1 MQIMKYMNALLTY
14 ALKLVTPY
22 TSSMP
27 CRILKVLAP
36 TGTHVTK
43 NTPLL
48 SIESMKTEVKILSR
62 HDGVV
67 TMRVEENQLV
77 DARVLLCSVDE
88 VKK

>member
-1 MQIMKYMNALLTY
+1 MMLTC
-14 ALKLVTPY
+14 LFIVTPY

-27 CRILKVLAP
+27 CRVLKVLAP
-36 TGTHVTK
+36 SGTVVKK

-62 HDGVV
+62 HEGIV

-77 DARVLLCSVDE
+77 DARVLLCSVDDT
-88 VKK
+88 KK

>member
-1 MQIMKYMNALLTY
+1 
-14 ALKLVTPY
+14 
-22 TSSMP
+22 MP

-36 TGTHVTK
+36 TGTVVKK

-67 TMRVEENQLV
+67 TMRVEDNQLI

>member
-1 MQIMKYMNALLTY
+1 
-14 ALKLVTPY
+14 
-22 TSSMP
+22 MP

-36 TGTHVTK
+36 TGTEVKK

-62 HDGVV
+62 HDGIV

-77 DARVLLCSVDE
+77 DARVLLCSVDD

>member
-1 MQIMKYMNALLTY
+1 
-14 ALKLVTPY
+14 
-22 TSSMP
+22 MP
-27 CRILKVLAP
+27 CRILKVLTP
-36 TGTHVTK
+36 TGTVVKK

>member
-1 MQIMKYMNALLTY
+1 
-14 ALKLVTPY
+14 
-22 TSSMP
+22 MP
-27 CRILKVLAP
+27 CRILKVLVP
-36 TGTHVTK
+36 SGTEVKK

>member
-1 MQIMKYMNALLTY
+1 
-14 ALKLVTPY
+14 
-22 TSSMP
+22 MP

-36 TGTHVTK
+36 TGTVVKK

-67 TMRVEENQLV
+67 TMRVEENQLI